1 MSFFDMFGPMFDPES
16 GPNRSQ
22 GQRANKS
29 GNDDPII
36 LNVETDG
43 DNTARSSANMP
54 PRGPSGP
61 RITRQPNRPRKSSN
75 GNKILI
81 GVVLAL
87 AIIIGLFFGLAQF
100 ITDVMWYAQLGFQ
113 SVIWTQLGTR
123 VGLWVAYALLI
134 AAVGFLSA
142 SLAIWARPDAAD
154 GSTIRI
160 NGDTIEVGKG
170 VSSKSARRV
179 AVVISLI
186 VGLMFGSQFNAN
198 WSEIL
203 LMFNAQSFGT
213 TDPQFGIDNG
223 FYVFVLPGLKLIMSA
238 VSLLLLAGIISSIVT
253 HVMMGGIRITM
264 PVHGRG
270 LFTFIMAAITVI
282 LGVILGVWIMKS
294 HALEGQA
301 PIAVRASEALKA
313 WKVPTV
319 AIASAIVVSLVLT
332 VAWPMLLQRFKVN
345 PNAQEMES
353 TYIQRNINATQQA
366 YGLDKV
372 KVEQYKATTKG
383 KSGALSS
390 EAESTAQIRLLDPQV
405 VSPTFKQLQQSK
417 QYYTFDRRPRTGSGR
432 QRQPQ
437 LGQRP
442 HRVYAW
448 VRCRGRIRQ
457 QGGGGRAAAVLRIQ
471 HPHPGQAHRIAEV
484 RAAHLLLPER
494 PRILD
499 CRGSEGHGFVGVR
512 LSDRIAGRDQYV

>member
-238 VSLLLLAGIISSIVT
+238 VSLLLLAASSS
-253 HVMMGGIRITM
+253 
-264 PVHGRG
+264 P
-270 LFTFIMAAITVI
+270 
-282 LGVILGVWIMKS
+282 
-294 HALEGQA
+294 
-301 PIAVRASEALKA
+301 
-313 WKVPTV
+313 
-319 AIASAIVVSLVLT
+319 
-332 VAWPMLLQRFKVN
+332 
-345 PNAQEMES
+345 
-353 TYIQRNINATQQA
+353 
-366 YGLDKV
+366 
-372 KVEQYKATTKG
+372 
-383 KSGALSS
+383 SS
-390 EAESTAQIRLLDPQV
+390 RM
-405 VSPTFKQLQQSK
+405 
-417 QYYTFDRRPRTGSGR
+417 
-432 QRQPQ
+432 
-437 LGQRP
+437 
-442 HRVYAW
+442 
-448 VRCRGRIRQ
+448 
-457 QGGGGRAAAVLRIQ
+457 
-471 HPHPGQAHRIAEV
+471 
-484 RAAHLLLPER
+484 
-494 PRILD
+494 
-499 CRGSEGHGFVGVR
+499 
-512 LSDRIAGRDQYV
+512 

>member
-203 LMFNAQSFGT
+203 LMFNAQS
-213 TDPQFGIDNG
+213 
-223 FYVFVLPGLKLIMSA
+223 SA
-238 VSLLLLAGIISSIVT
+238 PPTRNSASTMVSMCSYCLA
-253 HVMMGGIRITM
+253 
-264 PVHGRG
+264 
-270 LFTFIMAAITVI
+270 
-282 LGVILGVWIMKS
+282 
-294 HALEGQA
+294 
-301 PIAVRASEALKA
+301 
-313 WKVPTV
+313 
-319 AIASAIVVSLVLT
+319 
-332 VAWPMLLQRFKVN
+332 
-345 PNAQEMES
+345 
-353 TYIQRNINATQQA
+353 
-366 YGLDKV
+366 
-372 KVEQYKATTKG
+372 
-383 KSGALSS
+383 
-390 EAESTAQIRLLDPQV
+390 
-405 VSPTFKQLQQSK
+405 
-417 QYYTFDRRPRTGSGR
+417 
-432 QRQPQ
+432 
-437 LGQRP
+437 
-442 HRVYAW
+442 
-448 VRCRGRIRQ
+448 
-457 QGGGGRAAAVLRIQ
+457 
-471 HPHPGQAHRIAEV
+471 
-484 RAAHLLLPER
+484 
-494 PRILD
+494 
-499 CRGSEGHGFVGVR
+499 
-512 LSDRIAGRDQYV
+512 

>member
-1 MSFFDMFGPMFDPES
+1 
-16 GPNRSQ
+16 
-22 GQRANKS
+22 
-29 GNDDPII
+29 
-36 LNVETDG
+36 
-43 DNTARSSANMP
+43 MP

-170 VSSKSARRV
+170 VSSKNARRV

-238 VSLLLLAGIISSIVT
+238 VSLLLLAGIIFSIVT
-253 HVMMGGIRITM
+253 HVMIC
-264 PVHGRG
+264 
-270 LFTFIMAAITVI
+270 
-282 LGVILGVWIMKS
+282 
-294 HALEGQA
+294 
-301 PIAVRASEALKA
+301 
-313 WKVPTV
+313 
-319 AIASAIVVSLVLT
+319 
-332 VAWPMLLQRFKVN
+332 LL
-345 PNAQEMES
+345 
-353 TYIQRNINATQQA
+353 
-366 YGLDKV
+366 
-372 KVEQYKATTKG
+372 
-383 KSGALSS
+383 
-390 EAESTAQIRLLDPQV
+390 
-405 VSPTFKQLQQSK
+405 
-417 QYYTFDRRPRTGSGR
+417 YTS
-432 QRQPQ
+432 
-437 LGQRP
+437 
-442 HRVYAW
+442 
-448 VRCRGRIRQ
+448 RC
-457 QGGGGRAAAVLRIQ
+457 V
-471 HPHPGQAHRIAEV
+471 
-484 RAAHLLLPER
+484 
-494 PRILD
+494 
-499 CRGSEGHGFVGVR
+499 
-512 LSDRIAGRDQYV
+512 